1 MNLQKLLSF
10 VKLTQEFRGVERQI
24 VFKQSKV
31 KENDTEHS
39 FQLAI
44 VAWYLA
50 NSHKFDLDTNLIV
63 KYALVHDLVEV
74 YAGDTPM
81 NSTDEAY
88 VASKQKREKEAE
100 EKIGREFFEFK
111 EMVDC
116 IHAYEKKEDKESKFV
131 YALDKLLPVLSIYLD
146 EGHSWKVDKI
156 SLDMIIDS
164 KTDKIALSPEIKKYF
179 DEILEILHKEKDN
192 LFTS

>member
-10 VKLTQEFRGVERQI
+10 VKLTQDFRDVHRQI
-24 VFKQSKV
+24 IFKKSNS
-31 KENDTEHS
+31 KENDVEHS

-44 VAWYLA
+44 VAWYLVD
-50 NSHKFDLDTNLIV
+50 SHKFDLDTNLIV

-81 NSTDEAY
+81 NSKDDVY
-88 VASKQKREKEAE
+88 VAGKMEREKEAE
-100 EKIGREFFEFK
+100 KRIAKEFSEFD

-116 IHAYEKKEDKESKFV
+116 IHAYENKVDKESKFV

-156 SLDMIIDS
+156 PLEMIIES
-164 KTDKIALSPEIKKYF
+164 KTNKIALSPEIKVYF
-179 DEILEILHKEKDN
+179 DELIEILKKEESN
-192 LFTS
+192 LFF